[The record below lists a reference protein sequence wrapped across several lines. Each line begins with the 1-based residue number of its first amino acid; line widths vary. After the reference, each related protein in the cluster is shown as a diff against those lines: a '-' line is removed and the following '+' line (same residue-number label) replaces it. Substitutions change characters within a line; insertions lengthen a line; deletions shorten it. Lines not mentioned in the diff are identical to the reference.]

1 MILIAVIK
9 RNKKCLYTL
18 LELFGE
24 YSIKLNAK
32 TKIKLHFP
40 LHFNKIIKLITS
52 ETWGFLQP
60 SQMLV
65 TRNTK

>member
-18 LELFGE
+18 LELFRE
-24 YSIKLNAK
+24 YSIKRHTN

-40 LHFNKIIKLITS
+40 LHFNKINYLGDLGLFAAFTDA
-52 ETWGFLQP
+52 GD
-60 SQMLV
+60 
-65 TRNTK
+65 

>member
-24 YSIKLNAK
+24 YSIKLHAK

-52 ETWGFLQP
+52 ET
-60 SQMLV
+60 
-65 TRNTK
+65 